1 MLKCEAAIIFN
12 KSSSHTD
19 ENPLVDI
26 NSFFKAYF
34 NILFLKV
41 KFKFRILKLA
51 PHAFDHAFKPLHFY
65 LHWSHQ
71 HVGGWLLLL
80 LVLCMQRNNVRH
92 ND

>member
-1 MLKCEAAIIFN
+1 MIFN

-19 ENPLVDI
+19 ENPLVHI

-51 PHAFDHAFKPLHFY
+51 PHAFVHAFKPLGFY

-71 HVGGWLLLL
+71 HVGVCLLLL
-80 LVLCMQRNNVRH
+80 LVL
-92 ND
+92 